1 MGDGGLKPFRDLTT
15 GVISTV
21 ATLATAAA
29 GVLGVL
35 HETGYLKGAP
45 TPSPAVIAI
54 PATVPPSNAPV
65 AAANAAAPATQPV
78 APRTMPAS
86 VPATNFQ
93 GAPNQVRRHPRM
105 HNRAGL
111 PPSDDAL
118 ASNDSPR
125 EFAPRRA
132 AAQGDTGV
140 AALPPEI
147 VVVDG
152 AWRDGG
158 MGYCHVIKQNGVKLE
173 VVNLAPITSTFVS
186 AGVGTLSGREVHLRL
201 NALKPG
207 AANAELY
214 LSDDGKKLV
223 GTIKRPNGDFP
234 AAWHRVGAT
243 CS

>member
-1 MGDGGLKPFRDLTT
+1 MSGLKPFRDLTT

-35 HETGYLKGAP
+35 HETGYLKTAP
-45 TPSPAVIAI
+45 TPSPAAIAM
-54 PATVPPSNAPV
+54 PANVPPSNAPV
-65 AAANAAAPATQPV
+65 AVASAPANQPF
-78 APRTMPAS
+78 AGRNIPAS
-86 VPATNFQ
+86 APATNFQ
-93 GAPNQVRRHPRM
+93 EAPGQVRRHPRM
-105 HNRAGL
+105 RNRSAI
-111 PPSDDAL
+111 PPSDETL

-125 EFAPRRA
+125 AFAPRSA
-132 AAQGDTGV
+132 AAEAGTSV
-140 AALPPEI
+140 TAPPAEI

-158 MGYCHVIKQNGVKLE
+158 MGYCHVIKQNGAKLE

-201 NALKPG
+201 NALKPA

-214 LSDDGKKLV
+214 LSDDGTKLV